1 MSNEDYRKLQQ
12 AHEKI
17 LIENM
22 DALDKLNV
30 KVVSSKI
37 EMSEKYGW
45 RCVIILQSDDS
56 KN

>member
-22 DALDKLNV
+22 DALDNLNV

-37 EMSEKYGW
+37 ELSEKYGW
-45 RCVIILQSDDS
+45 RYVIILQSDDS